1 LARFKNMR
9 EGTVT
14 SMVKVAGVTAV
25 LFGAGAGLMALLT
38 GWLGGLSEAAALAF
52 VGLGLYG
59 TSHALS
65 APGKVLDPRE
75 A

>member
-1 LARFKNMR
+1 
-9 EGTVT
+9 
-14 SMVKVAGVTAV
+14 MVKAAGLAAV
-25 LFGAGAGLMALLT
+25 LFGAGAGLMAVLG

-52 VGLGLYG
+52 VGVGLYG

>member
-1 LARFKNMR
+1 
-9 EGTVT
+9 
-14 SMVKVAGVTAV
+14 MVKAAGMAAV
-25 LFGAGAGLMALLT
+25 LFGAGAGLMAVLT
-38 GWLGGLSEAAALAF
+38 GWLGGVSEAAALAF
-52 VGLGLYG
+52 VGVGLYG

>member
-1 LARFKNMR
+1 
-9 EGTVT
+9 
-14 SMVKVAGVTAV
+14 MVKAAGVTAV